1 MIDPSRKPAATASY
15 RKMRCAAGRWS
26 LFSAEIPTAAD
37 ALEKARRTDA
47 ALESAARVLLAR
59 YGVLFRDLVAR
70 ESNIPRWGVLLG
82 MLRRLEDRGEV
93 RGGRFVS
100 GFGGEQFALPE
111 AADSLRSA
119 RDSHEQETVTLSGA
133 DPMNLIGILVP
144 GERVAAIQG
153 RSVTLRN
160 GLVPGSDPEA
170 QLLRPARPPRVVPA
184 LPHRPWQPAQAR
196 AHPNQ
201 SRLGNGSESLPL
213 FPLTEIVEQAIDPG
227 FRGGTA

>member
-1 MIDPSRKPAATASY
+1 
-15 RKMRCAAGRWS
+15 
-26 LFSAEIPTAAD
+26 
-37 ALEKARRTDA
+37 
-47 ALESAARVLLAR
+47 
-59 YGVLFRDLVAR
+59 
-70 ESNIPRWGVLLG
+70 

-111 AADSLRSA
+111 AADSLRAA

-170 QLLRPARPPRVVPA
+170 LLLRPARPPRVVPA
-184 LPHRPWQPAQAR
+184 SAHRPWQPVPAR

-201 SRLGNGSESLPL
+201 SRLANSSESLPL

-227 FRGGTA
+227 F